1 MGEEISEEIPRIVFN
16 IPNDQAARFIVKYMD
31 QIENNGRV
39 SSTEASLLF
48 EKSFDAQTIADI
60 FSRTKEQTNNILY

>member
-1 MGEEISEEIPRIVFN
+1 MGEKISEEIPRIVFN

-31 QIENNGRV
+31 QIEKNGRV